1 MFKQVLI
8 ATALVA
14 ASQAVAAENHTSVV
28 AADAEMV
35 TITKTDFR
43 GRPPFKRTRTQVPVS
58 DLAVLEPQ
66 TTGEMVMVS
75 KVDRR
80 GRPPFRRYDA
90 MVPVAELE
98 AAAASSDPAPS
109 IRRKAGHGPFGR
121 R

>member
-1 MFKQVLI
+1 MFKQAMI
-8 ATALVA
+8 ATALLA
-14 ASQAVAAENHTSVV
+14 ASQAATADNHTHTDATVV
-28 AADAEMV
+28 ERV

-43 GRPPFKRTRTQVPVS
+43 GRPPFKRTRSQVPVA

-66 TTGEMVMVS
+66 TAGEMVMVS

-90 MVPVAELE
+90 LVPVAALE
-98 AAAASSDPAPS
+98 AADMGGDPAPV